1 MGSGASTKVDL
12 SSIENLQR
20 EFETHGDD
28 AIRLAWELTA
38 KQLSSNSDLEIHLC
52 QLRRLASTLTKDPWS
67 TENKERRYFLFFFP
81 EIGRSR
87 ETFQHFFFRTHR
99 KWLEEEMNRIANKI
113 KVESNRSRVRSNFT
127 SQDKSALAR
136 SLSKITSIDEAD
148 EYTASKVPSSSHSP
162 SKYDYSDDDEEEDD
176 KSSSK

>member
-67 TENKERRYFLFFFP
+67 TENKERRYFYLFISKSVVP
-81 EIGRSR
+81 EK
-87 ETFQHFFFRTHR
+87 HLFFRTHR

-148 EYTASKVPSSSHSP
+148 EYTTSKVPSLSHSS
-162 SKYDYSDDDEEEDD
+162 SKYDDSDDEEDD

>member
-67 TENKERRYFLFFFP
+67 TENKERRYFLFIFF

-87 ETFQHFFFRTHR
+87 ETSFFPHAQ
-99 KWLEEEMNRIANKI
+99 KM
-113 KVESNRSRVRSNFT
+113 
-127 SQDKSALAR
+127 AR
-136 SLSKITSIDEAD
+136 RRNE
-148 EYTASKVPSSSHSP
+148 
-162 SKYDYSDDDEEEDD
+162 
-176 KSSSK
+176 

>member
-38 KQLSSNSDLEIHLC
+38 KQFNSNSDLEIHLC
-52 QLRRLASTLTKDPWS
+52 QLRRLASTLTKDPS
-67 TENKERRYFLFFFP
+67 ENKERRYFYLFFFSKSVVP
-81 EIGRSR
+81 ENMSN
-87 ETFQHFFFRTHR
+87 TCFPRTHR
-99 KWLEEEMNRIANKI
+99 KWLDEEMNRIANKI
-113 KVESNRSRVRSNFT
+113 KVESNNRSRVRSNFT

-148 EYTASKVPSSSHSP
+148 EYTASKVPSLSHSS
-162 SKYDYSDDDEEEDD
+162 SKYDDSDDEEDD

>member
-1 MGSGASTKVDL
+1 MSIKTSCKYIDEGSMEYGEQRAKVL
-12 SSIENLQR
+12 FI
-20 EFETHGDD
+20 
-28 AIRLAWELTA
+28 
-38 KQLSSNSDLEIHLC
+38 
-52 QLRRLASTLTKDPWS
+52 
-67 TENKERRYFLFFFP
+67 LFFSKSVVP
-81 EIGRSR
+81 EK
-87 ETFQHFFFRTHR
+87 HLFFRTHR

-148 EYTASKVPSSSHSP
+148 EYTTSKVPSLSHSS
-162 SKYDYSDDDEEEDD
+162 SKYDDSDDEEDD